1 MAFAVKM
8 EAARYE
14 TLSRGDPIMATAQS
28 PEAGKASVFEDFIDI
43 FTSPAEV
50 FQRRMGAGI
59 WIPLL
64 VIVAVTTALFFALRG
79 PMQPAFDAEFARGA
93 ARAMAKNPQI
103 TAEMMEKQRSMIEKF
118 SFLFVVIGIPIS
130 VALTGLVLWLVG
142 KIFNSTMTV
151 GDGMMVATY
160 AFLPRV
166 ISSVATGVI
175 ALMTDPSN
183 MKGMYSA
190 TVSAG
195 HFLDPDTA
203 SHMAVAFAGR
213 VDLFIIWQTILLAI
227 GLSVAGKIPRS
238 QAYIA
243 AALVWVIGALPG
255 LAGGG

>member
-1 MAFAVKM
+1 M
-8 EAARYE
+8 EADGIE
-14 TLSRGDPIMATAQS
+14 PLSRGDAHMATSQP
-28 PEAGKASVFEDFIDI
+28 PETAKASVFEDFVDI

-59 WIPLL
+59 WLPLI
-64 VIVAVTTALFFALRG
+64 VIVLVTTALFFALRG

-103 TAEMMEKQRSMIEKF
+103 TADMMEKQRGFFEKF

-130 VALTGLVLWLVG
+130 VALTGLTLWLVG
-142 KIFNSTMTV
+142 KIFSSTMTV

-166 ISSVATGVI
+166 LSSITTGVI
-175 ALMTDPSN
+175 ALMMDPSKMN
-183 MKGMYSA
+183 GMFSA

-195 HFLDPDTA
+195 RFLDPDTA
-203 SHMAVAFAGR
+203 NPMLVAFSGR

-227 GLSVAGKIPRS
+227 GLSVAGKIPRN
-238 QAYIA
+238 QAYAA
-243 AALVWVIGALPG
+243 AALVWIVGALPG
-255 LAGGG
+255 LLGAR